1 MPCNHTHCP
10 PLMCIKSGQKHLLS
24 LFFIF
29 HRLSSSCSHFPPLLL
44 PPPLLVFLLAQL
56 SLDHAHIFIA
66 FHGGDV
72 GGSQCFDSHVLSRVF
87 WKEWMARHDIIRSF
101 SKQWFLFTTGTRF
114 RDLMGLYKF
123 TEWPMKAPYTH
134 EYQDSGCQE
143 TRRILVLDSRRYD
156 TSLSS
161 SVTSLL
167 SSKHADTYK
176 LTSMFYS
183 SALSLSLPL
192 PVLVSSRCCEPM
204 TVVLAVDCEVTLAQL
219 HWDAAVEQSS
229 EAETWAFTIERK
241 RYNIRQLN

>member
-1 MPCNHTHCP
+1 MESIAVTIQLIVFKCNALQPH
-10 PLMCIKSGQKHLLS
+10 S
-24 LFFIF
+24 LPSAHVYKVRPEASTFFIF

-56 SLDHAHIFIA
+56 SLGHAHIFIA

-72 GGSQCFDSHVLSRVF
+72 GGSQCFVSHVLSRVF
-87 WKEWMARHDIIRSF
+87 WKEWMARHDIIRCF
-101 SKQWFLFTTGTRF
+101 SKQWFLFTTGTHF

-123 TEWPMKAPYTH
+123 TERPMKALYTH

-143 TRRILVLDSRRYD
+143 TRRILDLDSRRYD

-176 LTSMFYS
+176 LTSIS
-183 SALSLSLPL
+183 
-192 PVLVSSRCCEPM
+192 VSPCLCLFLAGAVSRW
-204 TVVLAVDCEVTLAQL
+204 QL
-219 HWDAAVEQSS
+219 
-229 EAETWAFTIERK
+229 
-241 RYNIRQLN
+241 Y